1 MDITN
6 LKEAGIAVA
15 SLISGYQ
22 KAYADG
28 KVSIF
33 EHLGV
38 VTGNAGKVIAAIK
51 DAGQILPELKDLKP
65 HEFEEFYLAVIVE
78 LNLEDNNIAR
88 RRVGAIYDLVLAALQ
103 AVDQWSDEVT
113 PLPEPPAP
121 RAQIVDENYTMPD
134 C

>member
-15 SLISGYQ
+15 SLVSDYQ

-28 KVSIF
+28 KVSVF

-65 HEFEEFYLAVIVE
+65 YEFEEFYFAVIGE
-78 LNLEDNNIAR
+78 LSLEDNNIAR

-103 AVDQWSDEVT
+103 AVEQWTDEVT
-113 PLPEPPAP
+113 PMDDPPAP
-121 RAQIVDENYTMPD
+121 RAEVIPE
-134 C
+134 